1 MVLRPLPPGGLPRVT
16 FEARRPSELAP
27 LRTDIALFLGTA
39 PRGPVDT
46 PVRIEGWRTYES
58 VFGGLSAASY
68 MGHALKGYYENG
80 GQIAWVV
87 RLAPAA
93 LPATG
98 LWDVVADGGFA
109 PERLGH
115 KAFRFVAAT
124 PGAWSA
130 GVSVHPRYRVLSNE
144 AGVIDLDVHE
154 DGRIAEQLAGI
165 DPADL
170 SATVAERSTL
180 IRVDPEVGA
189 APLPPAAG
197 AGPRVRIWAAVALS
211 GGTDGDAP
219 GRTDYAATLER
230 AMEEPEPAL
239 IALPDLH
246 RHVGP
251 DDAAAVLLAAARL
264 VDPMLDRMVVADAPE
279 AIETAADATAWIDR
293 FGGDPAVHRTV
304 ATYHPWIDMRDPIGT
319 LAAPLRRLPPSGHV
333 AGAISRL
340 DRTLGAYV
348 TPANTSLN
356 DAVDLARRFEP
367 ADQDALST
375 TGLNALRCQSARGI
389 VVWGGRM
396 TRSDDARTRFVA
408 HRRLVHRIVRA
419 LRRTWAP
426 MVFEPNDDALRFAV
440 ARSATTLLL
449 EAFHANVLKGTRPD
463 EAFRVIVDDTVNTP
477 ETREAGRL
485 ICEIAIAPATPMEFI
500 HFRVGLSADG
510 TVEFI
515 EP

>member
-1 MVLRPLPPGGLPRVT
+1 MVLRPLPPGGLPSVT

-27 LRTDIALFLGTA
+27 LRTDIALALGTA
-39 PRGPVDT
+39 PRGPVDM

-58 VFGGLSAASY
+58 VFGGMTADSFT
-68 MGHALKGYYENG
+68 GHALKGYFENG
-80 GQIAWVV
+80 GQIAWVL
-87 RLAPAA
+87 RLAPGA
-93 LPATG
+93 LPASG
-98 LWDVVADGGFA
+98 LWAVLGDGGFA
-109 PERLGH
+109 PERLGQD
-115 KAFRFVAAT
+115 AFRVSAAT
-124 PGAWSA
+124 PGAWGA
-130 GVSVHPRYRVLSNE
+130 AVSVRPRFRVLSNG
-144 AGVIDLDVHE
+144 AGVIDIDVH
-154 DGRIAEQLAGI
+154 DGGRIVEQLAGI
-165 DPADL
+165 DPAAL
-170 SATVAERSTL
+170 SATVAERSAL
-180 IRVDPEVGA
+180 IRIDPEVGA

-197 AGPRVRIWAAVALS
+197 AGPRVRIWGPVALS
-211 GGTDGDAP
+211 GGIDGAAP
-219 GRTDYAATLER
+219 ARADYATALEH
-230 AMEEPEPAL
+230 ALEEPEPAL
-239 IALPDLH
+239 IVLPDLH

-251 DDAAAVLLAAARL
+251 DDAAAVLLAAARM
-264 VDPMLDRMVVADAPE
+264 VDPLLDRMVVADAPE
-279 AIETAADATAWIDR
+279 AIGTAADAKAWIER

-304 ATYHPWIDMRDPIGT
+304 ATYHPWIDMRDPVGS

-340 DRTLGAYV
+340 DRTQGAYV
-348 TPANTSLN
+348 TPANTSLSE
-356 DAVDLARRFEP
+356 AVDLARRFEP
-367 ADQDALST
+367 ADQDALSSM
-375 TGLNALRCQSARGI
+375 GLNALRCQSARGI

-426 MVFEPNDDALRFAV
+426 MVFEPNDDALRFAI

-449 EAFHANVLKGTRPD
+449 EAFHANVLKGNRPD

-477 ETREAGRL
+477 QTREAGQL
-485 ICEIAIAPATPMEFI
+485 FCEIAIAPATPMEFI